1 MPFIFNFFLYLC
13 RIVFISNG
21 KAMIY
26 VLLCV
31 SFVLIIVGAMMLT
44 DGSVAVAQKFKVPEF
59 IVGLTIVAVGTSMPE
74 LTVSFM
80 SALAGKGDMAIGNV
94 VGSNIFNILFTLGVC
109 ALASPIIFT
118 KSNIRRDIPIC
129 IVATIA
135 LLGVTLLNQDVSR
148 LEGIILLVG
157 YIIMIVLTIRAD
169 KKALK
174 ANPQSKEP
182 QTESKP
188 MPLWRIPIWIIGG
201 LAGLIYGGDLF
212 VESAS
217 AIAREWGVSEATI
230 AITLVAGGT
239 SMPELASSLVS
250 IFKGKTSLALG
261 NVLGSNIANILLI
274 LGTCATVTPLTMGG
288 VTMTD
293 VYVCVAATFVLM
305 LSALII
311 GRDKLTRFEGLMF
324 IVCYAAYVYTLI

>member
-1 MPFIFNFFLYLC
+1 
-13 RIVFISNG
+13 
-21 KAMIY
+21 MIY
-26 VLLCV
+26 GLLV
-31 SFVLIIVGAMMLT
+31 ISFVLIIVGAMMLT

-94 VGSNIFNILFTLGVC
+94 VGSNIFNTLLILGVC
-109 ALASPIIFT
+109 AVASPIVFT

-129 IVATIA
+129 IVATVA
-135 LLGVTLLNQDVSR
+135 LLGVTLLNQDISR
-148 LEGIILLVG
+148 IEGILLLCG
-157 YIIMIVLTIRAD
+157 YIAMIILTIRAD
-169 KKALK
+169 KKAL
-174 ANPQSKEP
+174 AATPQPEKNEE
-182 QTESKP
+182 QGKP
-188 MPLWRIPIWIIGG
+188 MPIWRIPIWIIGG

-250 IFKGKTSLALG
+250 IFKGKASLALG

-274 LGTCATVTPLTMGG
+274 LGTCSTVTPLTMGG
-288 VTMTD
+288 VAMTD
-293 VYVCVAATFVLM
+293 IYMCVAATFILM
-305 LSALII
+305 LSALVI
-311 GRDKLTRFEGLMF
+311 GRDKLTRIEGLLF
-324 IVCYAAYVYTLI
+324 ILCYAAYVYTLI

>member
-1 MPFIFNFFLYLC
+1 
-13 RIVFISNG
+13 
-21 KAMIY
+21 MIY
-26 VLLCV
+26 GLLII

-74 LTVSFM
+74 LTVSLM
-80 SALAGKGDMAIGNV
+80 SAFAGKGDMAIGNV
-94 VGSNIFNILFTLGVC
+94 IGSNIFNILLILGVC
-109 ALASPIIFT
+109 ALASPVLFT

-129 IVATIA
+129 IAATVA
-135 LLGVTLLNQDVSR
+135 LLGVTLLNQDITR

-157 YIIMIVLTIRAD
+157 YITMIVLTIRAD
-169 KKALK
+169 KKVIN
-174 ANPQSKEP
+174 ANPTGEEHSD
-182 QTESKP
+182 SKP

-274 LGTCATVTPLTMGG
+274 LGTCATVTPLSMGG
-288 VTMTD
+288 VTMSD

-305 LSALII
+305 LSALVI
-311 GRDKLTRFEGLMF
+311 GRDKLTRFEGLVF
-324 IVCYAAYVYTLI
+324 IACYVAYVYTLI